1 MAKNIEPKLKKI
13 GEYLKLEGDSKF
25 LVPEYQ
31 RAYSWE
37 EKQCDKLWQDI
48 EDFID
53 SGGTDPYFFG
63 TIIISCQE
71 EDKNLSLI
79 DGQQRT
85 ITFILLL
92 KALLIR
98 LNQSIE
104 ETKGDEDSQRL
115 TRALEMKRDRIIK
128 ILYKAKDEDIY
139 DILANFENVQ
149 TADILENLSINEQ
162 FSSDLK
168 TILNSHDFK
177 KAENEVKKI
186 KYKQRNNKY
195 TNYFRN
201 FKFFYTKLLERS
213 ESNINVFSE
222 YILDKSEIIEI
233 RSWNVEQAIT
243 MFNSLNSDGM
253 PLLDADII
261 SAKLYSNSGDNR
273 EDFVEKWTELKGLV
287 SDLEQRRIVDIDSIL
302 MQYMYIKRAI
312 DREYISETGAV
323 SVTTPGLRRYY
334 TEENKELLKN
344 SLGLTAQL
352 LKIAKTWDIIK
363 YYPTVQM
370 SAKFNENIK
379 LYLISYLYRYEL
391 DEITENL
398 VVDFLHY
405 LLKLFSVLELEDIG
419 YSSAKFKTFL
429 FGLNIKV
436 VDKNTEIEEIKKDI
450 KSHINKNW
458 DKENIEKEILDYN
471 KNPLVYLSEYIYS
484 KKIDKKFKLP
494 EKYEI
499 EHIMPRS
506 GKNIVQIR
514 IDAGLSDEEEFLS
527 VVNKLGNKMLLE
539 EDINRSIGNAWFRT
553 KIQSSVKEKKGY
565 KDSMFLL
572 AKNMIDTYRDSSEP
586 VWTVEDINKRTE
598 KISKEISDF
607 IFS

>member
-1 MAKNIEPKLKKI
+1 
-13 GEYLKLEGDSKF
+13 
-25 LVPEYQ
+25 
-31 RAYSWE
+31 
-37 EKQCDKLWQDI
+37 
-48 EDFID
+48 
-53 SGGTDPYFFG
+53 
-63 TIIISCQE
+63 
-71 EDKNLSLI
+71 
-79 DGQQRT
+79 
-85 ITFILLL
+85 
-92 KALLIR
+92 
-98 LNQSIE
+98 
-104 ETKGDEDSQRL
+104 
-115 TRALEMKRDRIIK
+115 
-128 ILYKAKDEDIY
+128 
-139 DILANFENVQ
+139 
-149 TADILENLSINEQ
+149 
-162 FSSDLK
+162 
-168 TILNSHDFK
+168 
-177 KAENEVKKI
+177 
-186 KYKQRNNKY
+186 
-195 TNYFRN
+195 
-201 FKFFYTKLLERS
+201 
-213 ESNINVFSE
+213 
-222 YILDKSEIIEI
+222 
-233 RSWNVEQAIT
+233 
-243 MFNSLNSDGM
+243 
-253 PLLDADII
+253 
-261 SAKLYSNSGDNR
+261 
-273 EDFVEKWTELKGLV
+273 
-287 SDLEQRRIVDIDSIL
+287 
-302 MQYMYIKRAI
+302 MYIKRAI